1 MDIYRAAKRRGKYPT
16 LDTDT
21 EVNSQGRSQKK
32 IILVEIHLLK
42 VSCSGICYVLFLTQ
56 EKKMGL
62 CCCPTVRSALGLVQ
76 ALT

>member
-32 IILVEIHLLK
+32 LMTEAMSMEDL
-42 VSCSGICYVLFLTQ
+42 
-56 EKKMGL
+56 
-62 CCCPTVRSALGLVQ
+62 
-76 ALT
+76 